1 MSKYKGVHSHLP
13 DILVPDSADLLDVG
27 STLGDTLEGV
37 TEELKLILDTGRGDD
52 LDTGLSSHTADILLT
67 QEVSVGKEPISQSPC
82 PIWKCPSVPPDFDFH
97 WSSAIKLAH
106 T

>member
-1 MSKYKGVHSHLP
+1 VFCSHLP

-27 STLGDTLEGV
+27 GTLGDTLKGV
-37 TEELKLILDTGRGDD
+37 TRELKLILDAGRSDD
-52 LDTGLSSHTADILLT
+52 LDTGLSSHTTDVLLT
-67 QEVSVGKEPISQSPC
+67 QEVSVGKEPISQCPG
-82 PIWKCPSVPPDFDFH
+82 PIWRNPSVLPGFGFH